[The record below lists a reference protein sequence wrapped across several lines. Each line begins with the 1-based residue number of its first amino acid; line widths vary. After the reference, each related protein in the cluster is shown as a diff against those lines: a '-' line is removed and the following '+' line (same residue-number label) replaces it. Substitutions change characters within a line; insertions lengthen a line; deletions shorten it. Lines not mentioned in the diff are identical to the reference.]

1 MLNLTTSFISTF
13 ISLIFAALN
22 FIKGPVALVVGVC
35 LVVFLLASPAEAATI
50 KCAMDDCPPVET
62 LWSLLEVHEK
72 AGIFIFFGGL
82 INGIIIMWHDRK
94 IVAARLKEEE
104 QEWIKKYYS

>member
-1 MLNLTTSFISTF
+1 MLNVVQSFLSTLVSILVSF
-13 ISLIFAALN
+13 LSFLRGPIALI
-22 FIKGPVALVVGVC
+22 VGVS

-82 INGIIIMWHDRK
+82 ISGIIIMWHDRK
-94 IVAARLKEEE
+94 IVAARLKKEE
-104 QEWIKKYYS
+104 QEWIKKYHS